1 MSFKTFLLLSLLI
14 IFPSKSST
22 DVKDLVTSL
31 LVYEEMSNRNRV
43 CTPYV
48 NYYKYPFIG
57 YGQDCIQNKVQTSE
71 ELKQACSSYKE
82 ICTVKKAKE
91 WLSDKIDKSMSCVQ
105 NKNNIKNAY
114 NKATTYR
121 KAILISMAFQLGC
134 NAFSGSKLFLSYMA
148 IGDWTNAANEI
159 TKYAWAK
166 HYPERTKRYSYVII
180 NNKCNTDF
188 CKVYG
193 WN

>member
-22 DVKDLVTSL
+22 DLKDLVTSL
-31 LVYEEMSNRNRV
+31 LIYEEMSNRNRV
-43 CTPYV
+43 CNPYV
-48 NYYKYPFIG
+48 NYNKYPFIG
-57 YGQDCIQNKVQTSE
+57 YGQDCIQNKVQTYE
-71 ELKQACSSYKE
+71 ELKQACSSYKK

-105 NKNNIKNAY
+105 KNNNIKNAY

-134 NAFSGSKLFLSYMA
+134 NAFSGYKLFLSYMA
-148 IGDWTNAANEI
+148 VGDWANAANQI
-159 TKYAWAK
+159 TEYAWAK
-166 HYPERTKRYSYVII
+166 HYSERTKRYSYVII
-180 NNKCNTDF
+180 NNKCNSDF
-188 CKVYG
+188 CQVYG